1 MEISRLFTK
10 NENTPPLEYF
20 LAVQI
25 QEGVVQT
32 AVWLIDEG
40 QATVVALGDQVNWED
55 AEDLVEAAD
64 KSLAVACNGL
74 EPEPSRVIFGLPEY
88 WLASNKI
95 SSEYGSKVKAILAK
109 LELKPL
115 GFVSTTE
122 AVLQYLKT
130 SEGIPPSVVVVELG
144 RTRIG
149 VVVTRLGE
157 VLGREEVGR

>member
-10 NENTPPLEYF
+10 NENTPPPEYF

-55 AEDLVEAAD
+55 AEDLVEAVD

-74 EPEPSRVIFGLPEY
+74 ESEPSRVIFGLPEY
-88 WLASNKI
+88 WLESNKI
-95 SSEYGSKVKAILAK
+95 SNEYGRKGKAILSK
-109 LELKPL
+109 L
-115 GFVSTTE
+115 
-122 AVLQYLKT
+122 
-130 SEGIPPSVVVVELG
+130 
-144 RTRIG
+144 
-149 VVVTRLGE
+149 
-157 VLGREEVGR
+157 